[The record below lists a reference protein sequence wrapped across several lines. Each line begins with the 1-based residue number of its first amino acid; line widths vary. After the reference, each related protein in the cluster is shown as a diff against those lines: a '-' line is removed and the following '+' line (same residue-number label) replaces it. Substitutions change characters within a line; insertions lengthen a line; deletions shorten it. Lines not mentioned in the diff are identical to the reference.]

1 MPIEDEILVVEMLIQ
16 LSPKQAKLKAELQEY
31 FEGLITPALK
41 SELNDPNHFEG
52 GGPEFKK
59 AMRTMGVD
67 GWIGLSWKKELGG
80 KELSPIEQ
88 YIFVETVMRTGF
100 PFPFL
105 TTESVGPMIAEHG
118 SDWAKEEIATKILKG
133 ELFFG
138 IGYSEPNSGTDLAS
152 LQTKAIKDAD
162 GYLINGQKMW
172 TSLANVSDYIWLAAR
187 TDFEAK
193 NHKSI
198 SMFIVPTDDPG
209 FSMTAINTL
218 GDVRTNATF
227 YDNIRVPETHLVGQ
241 PNQGWSLIT
250 SQLNLER
257 LALVNHG
264 PVEELYKNVLKLAG
278 TTKINNDQYLT
289 DLSWV
294 KNNFAQVYSGI
305 EALKLICWKQTWIME
320 SGHLNMAEA
329 SVAKVYG
336 SEFFI
341 QAYRL
346 LMEIMGELSL
356 LKNDS
361 ELSILNAKLERIYR
375 TASILTFG
383 GGTNEVQRDIIAMA
397 GLLMPRTR

>member
-1 MPIEDEILVVEMLIQ
+1 MLIQ
-16 LSPKQAKLKAELQEY
+16 LNQKQIKLQNELQEY
-31 FEGLITPALK
+31 FESLITPALRA
-41 SELNDPNHFEG
+41 ELNEPEHFEG

-59 AMRTMGVD
+59 AMRTMGSD
-67 GWIGLSWKKELGG
+67 GWIGLSWKKEFGG

-118 SDWAKEEIATKILKG
+118 SAWAKEEIATKILKG
-133 ELFFG
+133 ELIFG

-152 LQTKAIKDAD
+152 LQTKAIKQTD

-172 TSLANVSDYIWLAAR
+172 TSLANFSDYIWLATR

-193 NHKSI
+193 NHKGI

-209 FSMTAINTL
+209 FSMSAINTL

-227 YDNIRVPETHLVGQ
+227 YDNIHIPENHLVGEL
-241 PNQGWSLIT
+241 NQGWSLIT

-264 PVEELYKNVLKLAG
+264 PVEELYKDVLKTARS
-278 TTKINNDQYLT
+278 TKINNDQYLS

-294 KNNFAQVYSGI
+294 KHNFAQVHSGI

-320 SGHLNMAEA
+320 SGQLNMAEA

-341 QAYRL
+341 EAYRL
-346 LMEIMGELSL
+346 MMEIMGELSI
-356 LKNDS
+356 LKNNS
-361 ELSILNAKLERIYR
+361 ELTILNARLERMYR

>member
-1 MPIEDEILVVEMLIQ
+1 MLIK
-16 LSPKQAKLKAELQEY
+16 LNTEQAKLKAELQEY
-31 FEGLITPALK
+31 FNGLITPELK
-41 SELNDPNHFEG
+41 TELTNPEHFEG

-59 AMRTMGVD
+59 AMRTMGAD
-67 GWIGLSWKKELGG
+67 GWIGLSWKKEFGG

-105 TTESVGPMIAEHG
+105 TTESVGPMIAEYG
-118 SDWAKEEIATKILKG
+118 SDWAKDEIATKILQGK
-133 ELFFG
+133 LIFG

-152 LQTKAIKDAD
+152 LQTKAIKDGD

-172 TSLANVSDYIWLAAR
+172 TSLANFSDYIWLAAR

-193 NHKSI
+193 NHKGI
-198 SMFIVPTDDPG
+198 SMFIVPTNDPG
-209 FSMTAINTL
+209 FSLTAINTL

-227 YDNIRVPETHLVGQ
+227 YENIKVPDSHLVGQ
-241 PNQGWSLIT
+241 LNQGWSLIT

-264 PVEELYKNVLKLAG
+264 PVEELYKDVLEFAQN
-278 TTKINNDQYLT
+278 TKIDNDKPLS

-294 KNNFAQVYSGI
+294 KQNFAQIHSGI

-320 SGHLNMAEA
+320 SNQLNMAEA

-341 QAYRL
+341 EAYRL
-346 LMEIMGELSL
+346 LMEIVG
-356 LKNDS
+356 
-361 ELSILNAKLERIYR
+361 ELSILKNNSELKILNARLERMYR

-397 GLLMPRTR
+397 GLLMPRSR

>member
-1 MPIEDEILVVEMLIQ
+1 LPIEDEILVVEMLIQ

-152 LQTKAIKDAD
+152 LQTKAIKDSN

-193 NHKSI
+193 NHKGI

-264 PVEELYKNVLKLAG
+264 PVEELYKNVLKLAA

-361 ELSILNAKLERIYR
+361 ELSILNAKLERMYR

>member
-1 MPIEDEILVVEMLIQ
+1 MRKQDEILVAEMLIQ
-16 LSPKQAKLKAELQEY
+16 LNAKQAKLKSELQEY
-31 FEGLITPALK
+31 FEGLMTPALK
-41 SELNDPNHFEG
+41 AELNNPNHFEG
-52 GGPEFKK
+52 GGPEFKN
-59 AMRTMGVD
+59 AMQTMGAD

-80 KELSPIEQ
+80 KELSPMEQ

-105 TTESVGPMIAEHG
+105 TTESVGPMIAENG
-118 SDWAKEEIATKILKG
+118 SDWAKEEIATKILQGK
-133 ELFFG
+133 LIFA

-152 LQTKAIKDAD
+152 LKTKAIKEKD

-172 TSLANVSDYIWLAAR
+172 TSLANFSDYIWLATR
-187 TDFEAK
+187 TDFEVK
-193 NHKSI
+193 NHKGISI
-198 SMFIVPTDDPG
+198 FIVPTDDQG
-209 FSMTAINTL
+209 FSMSAINTL

-227 YDNIRVPETHLVGQ
+227 YDNILVPDSYLVGKL
-241 PNQGWSLIT
+241 NEGWSLIT
-250 SQLNLER
+250 NQLNLER

-264 PVEELYKNVLKLAG
+264 PVEELYNNVLNLAHQ
-278 TTKINNDQYLT
+278 TKINKDQYLT

-294 KNNFAQVYSGI
+294 KHNLAQVYSGI

-320 SGHLNMAEA
+320 SDQLNMAEA

-341 QAYRL
+341 EAYRL

-356 LKNDS
+356 LKNES
-361 ELSILNAKLERIYR
+361 ELSILNAKLERMYR

>member
-1 MPIEDEILVVEMLIQ
+1 MLIQ
-16 LSPKQAKLKAELQEY
+16 LNQKQSKLKDELQEY
-31 FEGLITPALK
+31 FEGLITPALRA
-41 SELNDPNHFEG
+41 ELNKPEHFEG

-59 AMRTMGVD
+59 AMRTMGAD

-80 KELSPIEQ
+80 KELSPMEQ

-118 SDWAKEEIATKILKG
+118 SEWAKDEIATKILQG
-133 ELFFG
+133 ELIFG

-152 LQTKAIKDAD
+152 LQTKAIKESD

-172 TSLANVSDYIWLAAR
+172 T
-187 TDFEAK
+187 K
-193 NHKSI
+193 GI

-209 FSMTAINTL
+209 FSMSAINTL

-227 YDNIRVPETHLVGQ
+227 YDNIKVPDNHLVGE

-264 PVEELYKNVLKLAG
+264 PVEELYKNVLKLAES
-278 TTKINNDQYLT
+278 TKINNDQYLT
-289 DLSWV
+289 DVSWV
-294 KNNFAQVYSGI
+294 KRNFAEVHSGI

-320 SGHLNMAEA
+320 SGQLNMAEA

-341 QAYRL
+341 EAYRL
-346 LMEIMGELSL
+346 LMEVMGELSL

-361 ELSILNAKLERIYR
+361 ELSILNARLERMYR

>member
-1 MPIEDEILVVEMLIQ
+1 MGEMLIQ
-16 LSPKQAKLKAELQEY
+16 LSPKQAKLKEELQEY
-31 FEGLITPALK
+31 FEGLITPDLQA
-41 SELNDPNHFEG
+41 ELRDPEHFEG

-59 AMRTMGVD
+59 AMRTMGAD

-80 KELSPIEQ
+80 KNLSPMEQ

-118 SDWAKEEIATKILKG
+118 SDWAKEEVATKILKG

-152 LQTKAIKDAD
+152 LQTKAIRNRE

-172 TSLANVSDYIWLAAR
+172 TSLANFSDYIWLAAR

-193 NHKSI
+193 NHKGI
-198 SMFIVPTDDPG
+198 SMFIVPTNDPG

-227 YDNIRVPETHLVGQ
+227 YDNIHVPESHLVGQ
-241 PNQGWSLIT
+241 PNKGWSLIT

-264 PVEELYKNVLKLAG
+264 PVEELYKNVLSLAQS
-278 TTKINNDQYLT
+278 TKIYDNQYLI
-289 DLSWV
+289 DLTWV
-294 KNNFAQVYSGI
+294 QHNFAQVYSGI

-320 SGHLNMAEA
+320 SGRLNMAEA

-341 QAYRL
+341 EAYRL

-361 ELSILNAKLERIYR
+361 ELSILNAKLERMYR

>member
-1 MPIEDEILVVEMLIQ
+1 MKIELTKNQ
-16 LSPKQAKLKAELQEY
+16 QKLKDELKEY
-31 FEGLITPALK
+31 FSALLNK
-41 SELNDPNHFEG
+41 ELLAEMGDPQFFEG

-59 AMRTMGVD
+59 ALKIMGQD
-67 GWIGLSWKKELGG
+67 GWIGLSWPKEFGG
-80 KELSPIEQ
+80 KEFTPIEQ

-105 TTESVGPMIAEHG
+105 TTESVGPMIAEYG
-118 SDWAKEEIATKILKG
+118 SDWAKDEIATKILQG
-133 ELFFG
+133 ELIFG

-152 LQTKAIKDAD
+152 LQTKAIKEND

-172 TSLANVSDYIWLAAR
+172 TSLANFSDYIWLAAR
-187 TDFEAK
+187 TDFEVK
-193 NHKSI
+193 NHKGI

-209 FSMTAINTL
+209 FSLTAINTL

-227 YDNIRVPETHLVGQ
+227 YENIKVSESHLVGEV
-241 PNQGWSLIT
+241 NQGWSLIT

-264 PVEELYKNVLKLAG
+264 PVEELYKNVLELAQN
-278 TTKINNDQYLT
+278 TKIGNDQSLT

-294 KNNFAQVYSGI
+294 KQNFAQIHSGI

-320 SGHLNMAEA
+320 SDHLNMAEA

-341 QAYRL
+341 EAYRL
-346 LMEIMGELSL
+346 LMEIMGELSI

-361 ELSILNAKLERIYR
+361 ELKILNARLERMYR

-397 GLLMPRTR
+397 GLFMPRSR

>member
-1 MPIEDEILVVEMLIQ
+1 MLIK
-16 LSPKQAKLKAELQEY
+16 LNTEQAKLKAELQEY
-31 FEGLITPALK
+31 FKGLITPELK
-41 SELNDPNHFEG
+41 KELTNPEHFEG

-59 AMRTMGVD
+59 AMRTMGAD
-67 GWIGLSWKKELGG
+67 GWIGLSWKKEFGG

-105 TTESVGPMIAEHG
+105 TTESVGPMIAEYG
-118 SDWAKEEIATKILKG
+118 SDWAKDEIATKILQGK
-133 ELFFG
+133 LIFG

-152 LQTKAIKDAD
+152 LQTKAIKDGN

-172 TSLANVSDYIWLAAR
+172 TSLANFSDYIWLAAR

-193 NHKSI
+193 NHKGI
-198 SMFIVPTDDPG
+198 SMFIVPTNDPG
-209 FSMTAINTL
+209 FSLTAINTL

-227 YDNIRVPETHLVGQ
+227 YENIKVPDSHLVGQ
-241 PNQGWSLIT
+241 LNQGWSLIT

-264 PVEELYKNVLKLAG
+264 PVEELYKDVLEFAQN
-278 TTKINNDQYLT
+278 TKIDNDKPLS

-294 KNNFAQVYSGI
+294 KQNFAQIHSGI

-320 SGHLNMAEA
+320 SNQLNMAEA

-341 QAYRL
+341 EAYRL
-346 LMEIMGELSL
+346 LMEIVG
-356 LKNDS
+356 
-361 ELSILNAKLERIYR
+361 ELSILKNNSELKVLNARLERMYR

-397 GLLMPRTR
+397 GLLMPRSR

>member
-1 MPIEDEILVVEMLIQ
+1 MLIK
-16 LSPKQAKLKAELQEY
+16 LNSKQAKLKAELQEY
-31 FEGLITPALK
+31 FNGLITPELK
-41 SELNDPNHFEG
+41 TELTNPEHFEG

-59 AMRTMGVD
+59 AMRTMGAD
-67 GWIGLSWKKELGG
+67 GWIGLSWKREFGG

-105 TTESVGPMIAEHG
+105 TTESVGPMIAEYG
-118 SDWAKEEIATKILKG
+118 SDWAKDEIATKILQGK
-133 ELFFG
+133 LIFG

-152 LQTKAIKDAD
+152 LQTKAIKDGD

-172 TSLANVSDYIWLAAR
+172 TSLANFSDYIWLAAR
-187 TDFEAK
+187 TDYEAK
-193 NHKSI
+193 NHKGI
-198 SMFIVPTDDPG
+198 SMFIVPTNDPG
-209 FSMTAINTL
+209 FSLTAINTL

-227 YDNIRVPETHLVGQ
+227 YENIKVPDSHLVGEL
-241 PNQGWSLIT
+241 NKGWSLIT

-264 PVEELYKNVLKLAG
+264 PVEELYKDVLEFAQN
-278 TTKINNDQYLT
+278 TKIDNDKSLS

-294 KNNFAQVYSGI
+294 KQNFAQIHSGI

-320 SGHLNMAEA
+320 SNQLNMAEA

-341 QAYRL
+341 EAYRL
-346 LMEIMGELSL
+346 LMEIVG
-356 LKNDS
+356 
-361 ELSILNAKLERIYR
+361 ELSILKNNSELKILNARLERMYR

-397 GLLMPRTR
+397 GLLMPRSR

>member
-16 LSPKQAKLKAELQEY
+16 LSPKQAKLKAGLQEY
-31 FEGLITPALK
+31 FEDLITPALK

-80 KELSPIEQ
+80 KELSPMEQ

-152 LQTKAIKDAD
+152 LQTKAIKDSN

-193 NHKSI
+193 NHKGI

-241 PNQGWSLIT
+241 PNEGWSLIT

-264 PVEELYKNVLKLAG
+264 PVEELYKNVLKLAA

-361 ELSILNAKLERIYR
+361 ELSILNAKLERMYR